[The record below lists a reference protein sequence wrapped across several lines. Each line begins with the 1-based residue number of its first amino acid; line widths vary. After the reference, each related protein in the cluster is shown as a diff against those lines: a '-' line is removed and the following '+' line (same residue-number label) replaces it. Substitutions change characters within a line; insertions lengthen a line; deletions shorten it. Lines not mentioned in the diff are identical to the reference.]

1 MLIILQTMRFSITLV
16 VREKVP
22 PFQFRTVPS
31 HDAVGINVGKDD
43 ILQSFCG
50 RDNVAMNRG
59 TPWRRPQE
67 KARAFMQMV
76 VEALSAL
83 GDVIM
88 DYTTGTC
95 MLWSYLICSTGLS
108 TMEECYYV
116 SLEP

>member
-1 MLIILQTMRFSITLV
+1 M

-43 ILQSFCG
+43 ILQNFCG
-50 RDNVAMNRG
+50 RDDVAMIGG
-59 TPWRRPQE
+59 TPWRGPCE

-76 VEALSAL
+76 VEALSAP

-88 DYTTGTC
+88 DCTAGIGV
-95 MLWSYLICSTGLS
+95 LWSYLICSTSIVPEMFG
-108 TMEECYYV
+108 V
-116 SLEP
+116 